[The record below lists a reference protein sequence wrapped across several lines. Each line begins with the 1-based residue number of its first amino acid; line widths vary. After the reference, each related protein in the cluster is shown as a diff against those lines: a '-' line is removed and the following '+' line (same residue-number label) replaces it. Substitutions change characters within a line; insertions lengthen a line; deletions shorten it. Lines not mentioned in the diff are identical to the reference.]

1 MIALAL
7 LGLVA
12 GLLTTVAGMGGGLFL
27 LMVLG
32 LWIGPLEAL
41 VVTTPALLL
50 SNIHRL
56 WLFRGDLDRPL
67 VARIA
72 IGVIPGALI
81 GAFLLP
87 TIPEVVVAVLFAAS
101 SVVAVL
107 RSLGKLD
114 LGWLARWVPG
124 FAALIG
130 ALAATSG
137 GAAMLLAP
145 LVLAAGATGS
155 RYVATIAA
163 AAAIMHGARV
173 LGYGGV
179 GLMELGQ
186 LVDASA
192 ILSGLLI
199 GNLVGRRLRDHV
211 DGTLEKRLELG
222 ALVAAN
228 AFALASV
235 FTAS

>member
-1 MIALAL
+1 M
-7 LGLVA
+7 LGLLA

-27 LMVLG
+27 LMTLG
-32 LWIGPLEAL
+32 LLIGPLEAL

-50 SNIHRL
+50 SNLHRL

-72 IGVIPGALI
+72 LGVVPGALV
-81 GAFLLP
+81 GALLLP
-87 TIPEVVVAVLFAAS
+87 AIPEIVVAILFTAS

-107 RSLGKLD
+107 RSLGKIELD
-114 LGWLARWVPG
+114 WLARWIPG

-145 LVLAAGATGS
+145 LVLSAGATGS

-163 AAAIMHGARV
+163 AAAIMHAARV

-186 LVDASA
+186 LVGASA
-192 ILSGLLI
+192 ILSGLVV
-199 GNLVGRRLRDHV
+199 GNLVGRRLRNHV
-211 DGTLEKRLELG
+211 DGALEKRLELG

-228 AFALASV
+228 AFAIATV